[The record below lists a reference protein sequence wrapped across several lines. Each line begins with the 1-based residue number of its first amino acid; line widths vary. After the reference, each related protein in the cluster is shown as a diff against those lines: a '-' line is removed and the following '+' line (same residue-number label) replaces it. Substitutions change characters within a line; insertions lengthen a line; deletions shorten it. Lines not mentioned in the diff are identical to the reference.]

1 MCAASQ
7 HWLAMPKYL
16 EQLERI
22 RRMLNR
28 IKRRDRSP
36 EEYGDDVWSF
46 FQNSWHL
53 KDWMKNDP
61 SVPSRVRTSIERFA
75 AASPPLRICADLAIA
90 TKHLELRKPR
100 AGAKHSHWNI
110 AITPGEPSKVHY
122 VIDTGSGTKQDGLD
136 LARKCLSE
144 WERILIAQGL
154 AI

>member
-1 MCAASQ
+1 VVILSKLLASQ
-7 HWLAMPKYL
+7 GLD
-16 EQLERI
+16 EERPERPQSCPYINRAI
-22 RRMLNR
+22 RC
-28 IKRRDRSP
+28 
-36 EEYGDDVWSF
+36 
-46 FQNSWHL
+46 
-53 KDWMKNDP
+53 
-61 SVPSRVRTSIERFA
+61 RFA
-75 AASPPLRICADLAIA
+75 TVEDLRRLSDC
-90 TKHLELRKPR
+90 H